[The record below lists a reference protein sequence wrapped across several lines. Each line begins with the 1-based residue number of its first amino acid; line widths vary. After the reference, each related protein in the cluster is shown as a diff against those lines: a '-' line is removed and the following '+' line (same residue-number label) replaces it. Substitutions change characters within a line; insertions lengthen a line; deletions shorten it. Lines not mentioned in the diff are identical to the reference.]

1 MKTVSFEKY
10 DIRCGA
16 LGTCP
21 KYHCYAPGDQSGEYV
36 RAEVAQ
42 AKIEAIEKAL
52 ETIEKW
58 NRSKSNQA
66 DKREAISQIVEY
78 AIVLANE

>member
-1 MKTVSFEKY
+1 MKTVKFRHHFFDMYICEE
-10 DIRCGA
+10 R
-16 LGTCP
+16 
-21 KYHCYAPGDQSGEYV
+21 GDQSGEYV

-42 AKIEAIEKAL
+42 AKIDAIEKAL